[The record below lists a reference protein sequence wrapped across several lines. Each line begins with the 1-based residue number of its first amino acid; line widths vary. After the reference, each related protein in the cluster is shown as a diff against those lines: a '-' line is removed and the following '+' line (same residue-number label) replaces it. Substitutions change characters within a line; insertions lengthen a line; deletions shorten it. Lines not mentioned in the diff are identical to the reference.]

1 MYKYVKRFLDII
13 FSLMVI
19 IIFFIPILIIS
30 IAIKIEDGGPVL
42 FKQVRT
48 GKKGKE
54 FNLYK
59 FRSMSIDNDVLNF
72 KEEDKIT
79 KVGKFIRK
87 TSLDEI
93 PQIINIIK
101 GDMSF
106 VGPRPWIVKYYENF
120 TEEQKRRVDV
130 KPGLTGLAQSKGR
143 NNLNIFEKINYD
155 IIYVNN
161 QSFLMDVKVV
171 LLTIKAVLTKDGA
184 KSSKYGIKDD
194 LDALHKNLKTK
205 SKVNSSDNKSLAN
218 A

>member
-1 MYKYVKRFLDII
+1 MYKYIKRFLDIL

-19 IIFFIPILIIS
+19 IIFFIPALIIS

-42 FKQVRT
+42 FKQKRT
-48 GKKGKE
+48 GKKGCV
-54 FNLYK
+54 FDLYK

-79 KVGKFIRK
+79 KIGKFLRK

-93 PQIINIIK
+93 PQVINIIK

-130 KPGLTGLAQSKGR
+130 KPGLTGLAQAKGR

-155 IIYVNN
+155 IEYVNN
-161 QSFLMDVKVV
+161 QSFVMDVKVV
-171 LLTIKAVLTKDGA
+171 ILTIKAIITRNGA
-184 KSSKYGIKDD
+184 KSSKFGIKDD
-194 LDALHKNLKTK
+194 INALHVNLEKEQK
-205 SKVNSSDNKSLAN
+205 SKEKKNSLVNA
-218 A
+218 

>member
-1 MYKYVKRFLDII
+1 MYKYIKRFLDIL
-13 FSLMVI
+13 FSLIVV
-19 IIFFIPILIIS
+19 IIFFIPTLIIS

-42 FKQVRT
+42 FKQKRT

-79 KVGKFIRK
+79 KVGKFLRK

-93 PQIINIIK
+93 PQVINIIK

-130 KPGLTGLAQSKGR
+130 KPGLTGLAQAKGR

-155 IIYVNN
+155 IEYVNN
-161 QSFLMDVKVV
+161 QSFFMDIKVIV
-171 LLTIKAVLTKDGA
+171 LTIKAIITREGA
-184 KSSKYGIKDD
+184 KSYKYGIKDD
-194 LDALHKNLKTK
+194 ITALHVNLEKEQK
-205 SKVNSSDNKSLAN
+205 SKEKNNSLVNA
-218 A
+218 

>member
-1 MYKYVKRFLDII
+1 MYKYIKRFLDIL

-19 IIFFIPILIIS
+19 IIFFIPALIIS

-42 FKQVRT
+42 FKQKRT
-48 GKKGKE
+48 GKKGCV
-54 FNLYK
+54 FDLYK

-79 KVGKFIRK
+79 KIGKFLRK

-93 PQIINIIK
+93 PQVINIIK

-130 KPGLTGLAQSKGR
+130 KPGLTGLAQAKGR

-155 IIYVNN
+155 IEYVNN
-161 QSFLMDVKVV
+161 QSFVMDVKVV
-171 LLTIKAVLTKDGA
+171 ILTIKAIITRNGA
-184 KSSKYGIKDD
+184 KSSKFGIKDD
-194 LDALHKNLKTK
+194 INALHVNLEKEKKTK
-205 SKVNSSDNKSLAN
+205 EKNNSLVNA
-218 A
+218 